1 MAARVCVRHTKD
13 ACRRRSSVVALE
25 RNSRFYCTVLR
36 TTVRTHGGR
45 RVPWR
50 SSISRGILGAALSA
64 LTQHRDSRGCFQSH
78 LPSHQESHP
87 RSHPPLT
94 PVVRLC
100 SSTRE
105 APNNVHALPIP
116 LLMAHPNEASS
127 SRRCQLAKSLL
138 RACDTSAIVPDRCAR
153 ADPFQNP
160 MKMASA
166 ISTKYCTRLVDQG
179 KRRGPAP

>member
-1 MAARVCVRHTKD
+1 MQTQKQRGGTRKEQQV
-13 ACRRRSSVVALE
+13 LL
-25 RNSRFYCTVLR
+25 YCTSNNSTDPRR
-36 TTVRTHGGR
+36 TESTLALVHQQGNPR
-45 RVPWR
+45 
-50 SSISRGILGAALSA
+50 AALSA